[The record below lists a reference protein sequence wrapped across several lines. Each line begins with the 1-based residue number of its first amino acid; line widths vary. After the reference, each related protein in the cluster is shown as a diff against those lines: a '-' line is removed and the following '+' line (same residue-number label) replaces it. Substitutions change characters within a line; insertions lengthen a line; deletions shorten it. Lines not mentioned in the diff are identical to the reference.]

1 MVFNND
7 KRFFLTLDAE
17 AAPAKIDLPTE
28 TIEPEESQEPAKAP
42 LAPTLLVAPSD
53 QAGTASAPA
62 APAPAPVVAAVS
74 SEIPAVQGNQT
85 AAAQASVP
93 KSTESKSKEP
103 VTPSNNSGLTTA
115 EAIAAELA
123 AAEADRPEMTYST
136 YAPDNLVPGAALS
149 QRKRSPGA
157 AVKNFRNMA
166 EDLFKS

>member
-74 SEIPAVQGNQT
+74 SEIPAT
-85 AAAQASVP
+85 QASVP
-93 KSTESKSKEP
+93 ESTESKSKEP

>member
-74 SEIPAVQGNQT
+74 SEIPT
-85 AAAQASVP
+85 AQASVP
-93 KSTESKSKEP
+93 ESTESKSKEP

>member
-1 MVFNND
+1 M
-7 KRFFLTLDAE
+7 
-17 AAPAKIDLPTE
+17 
-28 TIEPEESQEPAKAP
+28 PE
-42 LAPTLLVAPSD
+42 
-53 QAGTASAPA
+53 
-62 APAPAPVVAAVS
+62 
-74 SEIPAVQGNQT
+74 
-85 AAAQASVP
+85 
-93 KSTESKSKEP
+93 STESKSKEP